1 MKPKTW
7 PTTLVLAA
15 LLPGL
20 LLVGCNDKGT
30 GPEDG
35 LNVSNNNQYCGLVA
49 GFVKNSTGANLEGV
63 TVCISPAPS
72 ARIQAAAESQS
83 LSGFMNY
90 PNPFTSDTYLTYFL
104 GTETTQSVSI
114 SIYDL
119 RHDLRQEFLDASTA
133 QGPNKIYF
141 NGQDL
146 QDSVL
151 VDGLYPCEITAVFSG
166 DTTTVKIALSKGI
179 NIASEGGL
187 QSYTV
192 STPSGGK
199 YIIEDVPLNILLH
212 NTIVVAP
219 LHPISYPDNWPYS
232 EATWEL
238 TDRFIVSASKQ
249 GYTAAV
255 DTVTLTEGQVTRLDF
270 TLQ

>member
-15 LLPGL
+15 LLLGFL
-20 LLVGCNDKGT
+20 LMGCNDKGT

-35 LNVSNNNQYCGLVA
+35 LNVSNSNQYCGLVA

-104 GTETTQSVSI
+104 GTQTAQSVSI

-119 RHDLRQEFLDASTA
+119 RHDLQQEFLDASTA

-151 VDGLYPCEITAVFSG
+151 VDDLYPCEITAVFSG

-212 NTIVVAP
+212 NTIVLAP
-219 LHPISYPDNWPYS
+219 LDTISYPGNWPYS

-238 TDRFIVSASKQ
+238 TDRFIISASKQ